1 MIDRVIVF
9 CSPNDLSLTELCIA
23 SIRFWNKNIP
33 VFLHKDQSRGSF
45 DTSHIEKHFSV
56 ELCDSS
62 NSSLG
67 NPLSKLYYITR
78 GADLKSKG
86 ERILILDSDTVMFG
100 DLVSE
105 LAECQGDLAVS
116 GTQDPSKEFTEKKY
130 FSLDF
135 FNQEEVTKTKPTFVF
150 NTGHI
155 LLTTGVL
162 SLDEFEHLIIQ
173 DEKGTNVK
181 DGIQLWDQGLIN
193 YVVNKRIA
201 ENSIDVHRHNYFL
214 WSRGQ
219 KNFANQKN
227 APFLIHWAGTTH
239 PLEERMEHWKHVKR
253 YRMYFLRQTGKPII
267 SHVFKRAMIYTVHY
281 LKQIRLVVLGKKQL
295 IRS

>member
-33 VFLHKDQSRGSF
+33 VFLHKDQSRRSF

-62 NSSLG
+62 NSSIG
-67 NPLSKLYYITR
+67 NPLSKLFYITR

-116 GTQDPSKEFTEKKY
+116 GNQDPSKEFTEKKY

-135 FNQEEVTKTKPTFVF
+135 FNQEEVTK
-150 NTGHI
+150 
-155 LLTTGVL
+155 
-162 SLDEFEHLIIQ
+162 
-173 DEKGTNVK
+173 
-181 DGIQLWDQGLIN
+181 
-193 YVVNKRIA
+193 
-201 ENSIDVHRHNYFL
+201 
-214 WSRGQ
+214 
-219 KNFANQKN
+219 
-227 APFLIHWAGTTH
+227 
-239 PLEERMEHWKHVKR
+239 
-253 YRMYFLRQTGKPII
+253 
-267 SHVFKRAMIYTVHY
+267 
-281 LKQIRLVVLGKKQL
+281 
-295 IRS
+295 